1 MTLGTFLFTLH
12 PNSVAAFSPVASMT
26 TRRTNTH
33 TNTNTGM
40 MRSTTHKKQKKIMV
54 WKMNASS
61 ADDEVAALRAAAQ
74 KSRDDAD
81 RLAKELGKDVSSD
94 KSTASTSTA
103 IKPQTQTVQ
112 EVLTLLN
119 NSNNNNLFRSTDTTT
134 QINTLDTLLSEGKLS
149 LWKAAQR
156 GPANTSFPT
165 PLRPY
170 PVSLSL
176 LSTRSGGKL
185 TPASLGVDG
194 NDPDVS
200 LDDFKDYTIGVTL
213 GSSALA
219 IAALALLPQNIG
231 ATLCYLIALIPIAFI
246 GVGST
251 APGIIAGLIQSLK
264 GTADTQELQS
274 ERVCRHEAG
283 HFLCGYLCGLPISG
297 VSIEDSIPRI
307 EFALPSSTSSPNE
320 FTQDDIAA
328 WSVVA
333 LSGSVAEVMGT
344 GVANVSIEDSI
355 PRIEFALPSGTS
367 SSSSNEFTQDDIAA
381 WSVVALS
388 GSVAEVMGTGVA
400 KGGENDLLQLENIFR
415 KSQEFLGAAQQQDL
429 TRWGALVSY
438 YLIQGNQDKYE
449 LLVKA
454 FGQNKSVEECIA
466 ILEGV

>member
-1 MTLGTFLFTLH
+1 MNHSSNYYRTNSRNHNELNKRSRNKNLTTVVITSSTTSLMLLIIMTLGTFLFTLH

-344 GVANVSIEDSI
+344 GVA
-355 PRIEFALPSGTS
+355 
-367 SSSSNEFTQDDIAA
+367 
-381 WSVVALS
+381 
-388 GSVAEVMGTGVA
+388 